1 MPFLIDR
8 MMDGRVA
15 GDVIGAGVGANFEQ
29 GFDQGAVATGH
40 GHMQQRVALEVL
52 EVGVRAR
59 AQDAGNDG
67 FVPVAGGPNDDCLA
81 IRHFAIWIRAG
92 GKQGVEQIKPP
103 RRGSDAEDVAAFAN
117 LRAWVGIR
125 IEQHHH
131 AVGIV
136 VFHRARQ
143 RELAGGIRRIA
154 GHTALE
160 QEGGGVV
167 VAVGDGLMQHF
178 VFGLD
183 AGGLELAQSL
193 GLARVAGDQR
203 EKSGRQP
210 EFLKCA

>member
-29 GFDQGAVATGH
+29 AFDQSTVATGH

-52 EVGVRAR
+52 EVGVWLG
-59 AQDAGNDG
+59 AQDAGNEG
-67 FVPVAGGPNDDCLA
+67 LVPVADSPNEHRFAVRHLA
-81 IRHFAIWIRAG
+81 IGIRAG

-103 RRGSDAEDVAAFAN
+103 RRCGDAEDVTAFAD

-136 VFHRARQ
+136 VFHRTRQ
-143 RELAGGIRRIA
+143 RQLAGGIRRIA
-154 GHTALE
+154 GHAALE
-160 QEGGGVV
+160 QERGGLVV
-167 VAVGDGLMQHF
+167 LVGDRLPQSF
-178 VFGLD
+178 VLGLD
-183 AGGLELAQSL
+183 AGGLELAQRL
-193 GLARVAGDQR
+193 GLA
-203 EKSGRQP
+203 
-210 EFLKCA
+210 